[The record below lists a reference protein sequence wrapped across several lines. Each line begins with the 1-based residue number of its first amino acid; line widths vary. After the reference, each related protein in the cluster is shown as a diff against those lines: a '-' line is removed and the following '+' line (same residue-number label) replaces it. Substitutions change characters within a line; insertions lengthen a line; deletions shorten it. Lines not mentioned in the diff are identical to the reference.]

1 MTWIMYILYYY
12 AYIFYT
18 YVDYLYI
25 TYFFFVIISLL
36 TLMFHFSYWWAS
48 SVLKH
53 KRDLQCSS
61 KEMKISCNDI
71 YVKVKMPFNYLCL
84 HFINFHFLWMSEIN
98 SQYSLD
104 VHILLFFSFVD
115 LLCLFLKILTFHI
128 MTTNCVVETP
138 FEHGIIVMKFLNED
152 NLLHLSLWLP
162 HLFRVKNCSFQV
174 LCKKCSFQ
182 VLWAWFYHHKTL
194 KSLKSNTVN
203 AIKETFWAKH
213 LTTINFPIQVDF

>member
-53 KRDLQCSS
+53 KRDLHCSS

-115 LLCLFLKILTFHI
+115 LLSFFKNFNLPYYDYKLRRWNAVRAWNHCNEVLKWGQSF
-128 MTTNCVVETP
+128 TP
-138 FEHGIIVMKFLNED
+138 KFMA
-152 NLLHLSLWLP
+152 S
-162 HLFRVKNCSFQV
+162 SFV
-174 LCKKCSFQ
+174 
-182 VLWAWFYHHKTL
+182 
-194 KSLKSNTVN
+194 
-203 AIKETFWAKH
+203 
-213 LTTINFPIQVDF
+213 